1 MICVA
6 RSANLYLHTTDGR
19 SCATTACLALK
30 KNGRKTVLEPQYH
43 AVVEVIAAM
52 KSNRGDTQ
60 QWIKELESA
69 LEIEEMKV
77 DNHKSRAT

>member
-1 MICVA
+1 
-6 RSANLYLHTTDGR
+6 LHTTGGR
-19 SCATTACLALK
+19 FFATTACRATK
-30 KNGRKTVLEPQYH
+30 KNGRKIVQEPKYH

>member
-1 MICVA
+1 MKD
-6 RSANLYLHTTDGR
+6 S
-19 SCATTACLALK
+19 
-30 KNGRKTVLEPQYH
+30 QYH

-52 KSNRGDTQ
+52 KSNRGSTQ

-77 DNHKSRAT
+77 DNNSGRAPQH

>member
-1 MICVA
+1 MT
-6 RSANLYLHTTDGR
+6 LYFPITDGR
-19 SCATTACLALK
+19 SCVTTACHGLK
-30 KNGRKTVLEPQYH
+30 KNGRKIVLERQYH

-52 KSNRGDTQ
+52 KSNRGSTQ

-69 LEIEEMKV
+69 LDIEEMAV

>member
-1 MICVA
+1 VE
-6 RSANLYLHTTDGR
+6 D
-19 SCATTACLALK
+19 
-30 KNGRKTVLEPQYH
+30 PQYH

-52 KSNRGDTQ
+52 KSNRGSIQ

-69 LEIEEMKV
+69 LGIEEMKV

>member
-1 MICVA
+1 ME
-6 RSANLYLHTTDGR
+6 DQ
-19 SCATTACLALK
+19 
-30 KNGRKTVLEPQYH
+30 QYH

-69 LEIEEMKV
+69 LDIEEMKI

>member
-1 MICVA
+1 M
-6 RSANLYLHTTDGR
+6 
-19 SCATTACLALK
+19 
-30 KNGRKTVLEPQYH
+30 LEPQYH

-69 LEIEEMKV
+69 MEIEEITV
-77 DNHKSRAT
+77 DHHSGRAPK

>member
-1 MICVA
+1 MEDQ
-6 RSANLYLHTTDGR
+6 N
-19 SCATTACLALK
+19 
-30 KNGRKTVLEPQYH
+30 YH

-69 LEIEEMKV
+69 LDIEEITV
-77 DNHKSRAT
+77 DHHQSRAT

>member
-1 MICVA
+1 M
-6 RSANLYLHTTDGR
+6 
-19 SCATTACLALK
+19 
-30 KNGRKTVLEPQYH
+30 LEPQYH

-60 QWIKELESA
+60 QWIKELEAA
-69 LEIEEMKV
+69 LDIEEMKV

>member
-1 MICVA
+1 
-6 RSANLYLHTTDGR
+6 LHTTDGK
-19 SCATTACLALK
+19 SFATTACLGIK
-30 KNGRKTVLEPQYH
+30 KNGRKIVLEPQYH

-69 LEIEEMKV
+69 LDIEEMKV

>member
-1 MICVA
+1 
-6 RSANLYLHTTDGR
+6 
-19 SCATTACLALK
+19 
-30 KNGRKTVLEPQYH
+30 VLERQYH

-52 KSNRGDTQ
+52 KSNRGSTQ

-69 LEIEEMKV
+69 LDIEEMAV

>member
-1 MICVA
+1 MIKH
-6 RSANLYLHTTDGR
+6 N
-19 SCATTACLALK
+19 
-30 KNGRKTVLEPQYH
+30 QYH

-69 LEIEEMKV
+69 LDIEEITV
-77 DNHKSRAT
+77 DNHQSRAT

>member
-1 MICVA
+1 M
-6 RSANLYLHTTDGR
+6 
-19 SCATTACLALK
+19 
-30 KNGRKTVLEPQYH
+30 LEPKYH

-69 LEIEEMKV
+69 LDIEEMKG
-77 DNHKSRAT
+77 DNYQGGTPKQ

>member
-1 MICVA
+1 ME
-6 RSANLYLHTTDGR
+6 DQ
-19 SCATTACLALK
+19 
-30 KNGRKTVLEPQYH
+30 QYH

-52 KSNRGDTQ
+52 KSNRGSTQ

-77 DNHKSRAT
+77 NDNNSGRAPKQ

>member
-1 MICVA
+1 
-6 RSANLYLHTTDGR
+6 LHTTDGK
-19 SCATTACLALK
+19 SFATTACLALE
-30 KNGRKTVLEPQYH
+30 KNGRKIVEDQQYH

-52 KSNRGDTQ
+52 KSNRGSTQ

-77 DNHKSRAT
+77 NDNNSGRAPK

>member
-1 MICVA
+1 M
-6 RSANLYLHTTDGR
+6 
-19 SCATTACLALK
+19 
-30 KNGRKTVLEPQYH
+30 LEPQYH

-69 LEIEEMKV
+69 LDIEEITV
-77 DNHKSRAT
+77 DNHQSRAT

>member
-1 MICVA
+1 M
-6 RSANLYLHTTDGR
+6 
-19 SCATTACLALK
+19 
-30 KNGRKTVLEPQYH
+30 LEPQYH

-69 LEIEEMKV
+69 LDIEEITY
-77 DNHKSRAT
+77 DHHSGRASQ